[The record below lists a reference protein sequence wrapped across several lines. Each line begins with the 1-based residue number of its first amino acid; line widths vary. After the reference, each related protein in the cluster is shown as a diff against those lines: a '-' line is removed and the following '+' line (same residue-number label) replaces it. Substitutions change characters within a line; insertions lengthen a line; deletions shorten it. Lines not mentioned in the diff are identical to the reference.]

1 MAVLP
6 DEAKYGLNPDAAVIG
21 IGLEKLL
28 EPKTWSVLSDS
39 LPVSLPKFDIKV
51 DMLSLSAVS
60 HDGLW
65 QGMDRSQWRSD
76 NLHDSEI

>member
-6 DEAKYGLNPDAAVIG
+6 NEAKYGLNPDAAVSG

-65 QGMDRSQWRSD
+65 
-76 NLHDSEI
+76 